1 MIWKSI
7 FMFYY
12 SQKYVKRRFNLSHV
26 SKVSAQTFAGGCKK
40 CIQLGKPYKD
50 FLILLTKSILH

>member
-1 MIWKSI
+1 
-7 FMFYY
+7 MFYY